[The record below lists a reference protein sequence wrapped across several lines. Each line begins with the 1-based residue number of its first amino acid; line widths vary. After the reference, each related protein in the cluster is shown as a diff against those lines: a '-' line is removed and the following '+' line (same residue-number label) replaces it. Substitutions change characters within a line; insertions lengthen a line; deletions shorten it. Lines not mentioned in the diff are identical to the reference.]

1 MAVRGLRGL
10 VKDLESIGELQ
21 IIKEKVDPVLEIT
34 EITDRISKS
43 EGGGK
48 ALLFENNGTDFPLLI
63 NSMGSLK
70 RICMVL
76 GVSDLDDIG
85 SEIKR
90 LLLDL
95 STPKDSF
102 KDKLLTIPL
111 LNKISSWMPKVIPGK
126 GTCQEVILNDP
137 DLSKLPILKC
147 WPEDGGR
154 FITFPLVHTK
164 DPITGIRNVGMYR
177 MQVFD
182 NKTTG
187 MHWHK
192 HKVGARHYMEYKQLG
207 RKMPIAVAIGG
218 DLVYTYCGTAPLPD
232 NMDEYMLAG
241 FIRKKKVE
249 LVKCITQDIEVP
261 ADADII
267 IEGFVDPGEELV
279 MEGPFGDHTGYYSLA
294 DLYPK
299 FHVTCITHRR
309 DAIYPATI
317 VGVPP
322 QEDAY
327 LAKATE
333 RIFIIPLQL
342 SVIPELVDM
351 ELPFAG
357 VAHNLTIVKINKSYA
372 GQALKVMNAL
382 WGAGQMML
390 NKILVVIDGEI
401 ELENYSSLAEH
412 IFKNFSAERD
422 VYFSK
427 GPLDVLDHAAAKLG
441 FGGKMGIDATKKFP
455 EEGLNEDVITSL
467 VSEDDLKTLK
477 DKYPELVSVNTE
489 LLEHE
494 LSILIFSI
502 RKTDASDV
510 ENLANKLMKQSGGML
525 AKLLIFVDKELDISD
540 IQMVTWIV
548 ANNIDPLRDCKIL
561 KNSNDSKISHLVVD
575 GTRKAKHL
583 GNFERDWPNIIV
595 SNDETIEKID
605 KIWDSLDLGD
615 FISSP
620 SIKYKTLIKSGGAK
634 VDDKD

>member
-1 MAVRGLRGL
+1 M
-10 VKDLESIGELQ
+10 
-21 IIKEKVDPVLEIT
+21 
-34 EITDRISKS
+34 
-43 EGGGK
+43 
-48 ALLFENNGTDFPLLI
+48 
-63 NSMGSLK
+63 
-70 RICMVL
+70 
-76 GVSDLDDIG
+76 
-85 SEIKR
+85 
-90 LLLDL
+90 
-95 STPKDSF
+95 
-102 KDKLLTIPL
+102 
-111 LNKISSWMPKVIPGK
+111 
-126 GTCQEVILNDP
+126 ILNDP

-309 DAIYPATI
+309 NAIYPATI

-390 NKILVVIDGEI
+390 NKILVVVDGEI
-401 ELENYSSLAEH
+401 ELENYTSLAEH

-441 FGGKMGIDATKKFP
+441 FGGKMGIDATSKFP

-467 VSEDDLKTLK
+467 VSEDDLKMLK
-477 DKYPELVSVNTE
+477 DKYPELVSVNAE
-489 LLEHE
+489 LLKQE

-525 AKLLIFVDKELDISD
+525 AKLLIFVDKELDVSD

-615 FISSP
+615 FIFSP

>member
-1 MAVRGLRGL
+1 MSIRGLRDF
-10 VKDLESIGELQ
+10 VRDLESIGELKK
-21 IIKEKVDPVLEIT
+21 IKEKVDPDLEIT

-76 GVSDLDDIG
+76 GVSTLDEIG
-85 SEIKR
+85 DEIKR
-90 LLLDL
+90 LLFNL
-95 STPKDSF
+95 SSPKDSL

-111 LNKISSWMPKVIPGK
+111 LNKISSWMPKVITGK
-126 GTCQEVILNDP
+126 GVCQEVILGNP
-137 DLSKLPILKC
+137 DLSKFPILKC
-147 WPEDGGR
+147 WPEDGGK

-207 RKMPIAVAIGG
+207 RKMPVAVAIGG
-218 DLVYTYCGTAPLPD
+218 DLVYTYCATAPLPD

-241 FIRKKKVE
+241 FIRKRKVE

-261 ADADII
+261 ADSDII

-294 DLYPK
+294 DLYPR

-390 NKILVVIDGEI
+390 NKILVVVDGEI
-401 ELENYSSLAEH
+401 ELENYTSLAGH
-412 IFKNFSAERD
+412 VFKNFSAESD

-427 GPLDVLDHAAAKLG
+427 GPLDVLDHASTKLG
-441 FGGKMGIDATKKFP
+441 FGGKMGIDATKKFL
-455 EEGLNEDVITSL
+455 EEGLNEDVTTS
-467 VSEDDLKTLK
+467 VFSEGDLKTLNNK
-477 DKYPELVSVNTE
+477 FPELVSVNAKM
-489 LLEHE
+489 LNQG
-494 LSILIFSI
+494 LSIQIFSI
-502 RKTDASDV
+502 RKTDSGDV
-510 ENLANKLMKQSGGML
+510 ENIAVKFMKHKGCVF
-525 AKLLIFVDKELDISD
+525 AKLLVFVDEELDVFD

-548 ANNIDPLRDCKIL
+548 ANNIDPLRDCKII
-561 KNSNDSKISHLVVD
+561 KNSDDSKISHLVVD
-575 GTRKAKHL
+575 GTRKVKNQ

-605 KIWDSLDLGD
+605 KIWDSLNLGD

-620 SIKYKTLIKSGGAK
+620 SIKYKALIKAGGAK
-634 VDDKD
+634 VDDKG